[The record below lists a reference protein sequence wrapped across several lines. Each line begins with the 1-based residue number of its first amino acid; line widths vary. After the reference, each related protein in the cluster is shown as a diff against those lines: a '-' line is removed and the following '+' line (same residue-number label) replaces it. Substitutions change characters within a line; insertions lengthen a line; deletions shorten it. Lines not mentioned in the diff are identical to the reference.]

1 MREGIHPDYR
11 KVVFMDTTSG
21 FKFLSG
27 STKPSK
33 ETIEWE
39 DGNTYPLLKV
49 EISSDTHPF
58 YTGRQRFAQA
68 DGRIERFNKKYGIKY
83 KTKTG
88 ISIWIV
94 CFYSMYTKNFK
105 I

>member
-27 STKPSK
+27 STKLSK

-68 DGRIERFNKKYGIKY
+68 DGRIERFNKKYGIK
-83 KTKTG
+83 
-88 ISIWIV
+88 
-94 CFYSMYTKNFK
+94 
-105 I
+105 